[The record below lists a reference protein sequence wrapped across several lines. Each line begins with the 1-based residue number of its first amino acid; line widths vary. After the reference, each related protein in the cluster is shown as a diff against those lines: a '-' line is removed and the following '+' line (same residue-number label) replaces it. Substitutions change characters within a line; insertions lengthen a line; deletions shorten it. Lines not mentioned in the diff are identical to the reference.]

1 MKHLR
6 LTPEIPQQMVAAI
19 ALTSLLSVGTSIILA
34 DAVAAKPVNST
45 QGMTNLKQSRAKQLP
60 NSVVNAIRRDIARR
74 SRTARG
80 QWRVVSYNQQSWP
93 NSCLGLSK
101 PDEMCGQVFIENGWR
116 VVMSN
121 GSQTVTYRTDATGR
135 IVRLEQEAISPNPD
149 SRNLPSSVTQAV
161 LRATAQRTGLPLSQ
175 LRIAQAERRTWP
187 NGCLGLE
194 VRDMGCTLAIVPGWQ
209 VAVEGPQQ
217 RWVYRTNDSGSQVML
232 EDSTGN
238 TGDRNLPNRVMNAV
252 LQAASQR
259 TGLRTSQLRIVESET
274 MTTDGC
280 LNLPRP
286 GEACIE
292 IALQAWEVTVEGQN
306 QRLVYRASEDGTQ
319 VRFNEKASIIGG
331 INQPNPDMPLP
342 NPGIPI
348 PNFDLPRPA
357 ADAVLRAVSQRS
369 GLSPANLRIVKAQ
382 PIKTDGSCLGLPRP
396 GEGCTRDLRLIWQ
409 VTVEGQNQRWVYHA
423 APDGS
428 QVRLNESMAESGS
441 TQLPDTVSRSVLY
454 DASKQLNLPVSRL
467 RIVES
472 EPRNWSDGCLGLAK
486 PGMLCTQATVS
497 GWQVAVAGE
506 GQNLVYRTNES
517 GNLVMLENPIPGGKD
532 IGVPIPGNEAAS
544 PLPNNA
550 IFRVITSGGF
560 TGRTQETM
568 LLNNGQ
574 MIKRVIAPNGVG
586 SSPEIIRVSP
596 ERLEQFKQLLSR
608 QPIAQYDGLNYSAP
622 RGAADYIT
630 VTVTSQDGT
639 IRFVDMAQNQLP
651 KSVQMVMQTWNLLT
665 REGIL
670 RGQ

>member
-1 MKHLR
+1 
-6 LTPEIPQQMVAAI
+6 LT
-19 ALTSLLSVGTSIILA
+19 
-34 DAVAAKPVNST
+34 
-45 QGMTNLKQSRAKQLP
+45 
-60 NSVVNAIRRDIARR
+60 
-74 SRTARG
+74 
-80 QWRVVSYNQQSWP
+80 
-93 NSCLGLSK
+93 
-101 PDEMCGQVFIENGWR
+101 
-116 VVMSN
+116 
-121 GSQTVTYRTDATGR
+121 
-135 IVRLEQEAISPNPD
+135 
-149 SRNLPSSVTQAV
+149 
-161 LRATAQRTGLPLSQ
+161 
-175 LRIAQAERRTWP
+175 
-187 NGCLGLE
+187 
-194 VRDMGCTLAIVPGWQ
+194 
-209 VAVEGPQQ
+209 
-217 RWVYRTNDSGSQVML
+217 
-232 EDSTGN
+232 
-238 TGDRNLPNRVMNAV
+238 
-252 LQAASQR
+252 
-259 TGLRTSQLRIVESET
+259 
-274 MTTDGC
+274 
-280 LNLPRP
+280 
-286 GEACIE
+286 
-292 IALQAWEVTVEGQN
+292 
-306 QRLVYRASEDGTQ
+306 
-319 VRFNEKASIIGG
+319 
-331 INQPNPDMPLP
+331 
-342 NPGIPI
+342 
-348 PNFDLPRPA
+348 
-357 ADAVLRAVSQRS
+357 
-369 GLSPANLRIVKAQ
+369 
-382 PIKTDGSCLGLPRP
+382 
-396 GEGCTRDLRLIWQ
+396 WQ

-651 KSVQMVMQTWNLLT
+651 KPVQMVMQTWNLLT